1 MFAALL
7 TMSQPVAVITGA
19 SSGMGLAVS
28 KHLVA
33 QGWRVAMAD
42 IDEDSGRKTSAE
54 LGDQVLFCLTDVT
67 SYSQQACLFRKAFLW
82 GGNRLDLFAA
92 NAGIADT
99 QFLHENDY
107 HYDEEGLPLPLSL
120 KALNVNLTAVA
131 QGIWLFKHYVQ
142 QNKTPGGKIIITSSS
157 AGLYPME
164 TNPIYTASKHAL
176 VGLTRALGP
185 VLRKQNI
192 QVNAICPAFVPTAL
206 CPKEV
211 LDRFPKEHITPMST
225 VIKAYD
231 TLLGDDTICGQTVEL
246 SLDKLYFRIKPDYP
260 NESQRWLGEESA
272 SFWEE
277 AYKTPVS

>member
-1 MFAALL
+1 
-7 TMSQPVAVITGA
+7 MSKPVAVITGA
-19 SSGMGLAVS
+19 SSGMGLAVT

-33 QGWRVAMAD
+33 DGWRVVMAD
-42 IDEDSGRKTSAE
+42 IAEESGQAISEE
-54 LGDQVLFCLTDVT
+54 LGDQVLFCCTDVS
-67 SYSQQACLFRKAFLW
+67 SYSQQADLFKKAFAW
-82 GGNRLDLFAA
+82 GGRLDLLAA

-107 HYDEEGLPLPLSL
+107 QNDENGSVMPLNL
-120 KALNVNLTAVA
+120 KAMDVNFTAVV
-131 QGIWLFKHYVQ
+131 QGIWLFKHYAR
-142 QNKTPGGKIIITSSS
+142 QNKIPGGKVIITSSS
-157 AGLYPME
+157 AGLYPMA

-185 VLRKQNI
+185 ELDRQNI

-206 CPKEV
+206 CPKDM

-231 TLLGDDTICGQTVEL
+231 TFLKDDTLNGQTVEL
-246 SLDKLYFRIKPDYP
+246 SLDQLYFRAKPDYP

-277 AYKTPVS
+277 AYKAPVS

>member
-1 MFAALL
+1 
-7 TMSQPVAVITGA
+7 MSQPVAVITGA
-19 SSGMGLAVS
+19 ASGMGLAVT

-33 QGWRVAMAD
+33 NGWRVAMAD
-42 IDEDSGRKTSAE
+42 IDGDSGRKIGTE
-54 LGDQVLFCLTDVT
+54 IGDQVLFCLTDVT
-67 SYSQQACLFRKAFLW
+67 SYAQQASLFEKAFSW
-82 GGNRLDLFAA
+82 GGRRLDLFAA

-107 HYDEEGLPLPLSL
+107 NHDEKGLPLPLSL
-120 KALNVNLTAVA
+120 KALDVNLTAVL
-131 QGIWLFKHYVQ
+131 QGVWLFKYYARR
-142 QNKTPGGKIIITSSS
+142 NKVAGGKIVITSSS

-185 VLRKQNI
+185 VLQRQNI
-192 QVNAICPAFVPTAL
+192 QVNTICPAFVPTAL
-206 CPKEV
+206 CPKEM
-211 LDRFPKEHITPMST
+211 LDRFPKEHVTPIST

-231 TLLGDDTICGQTVEL
+231 TFLHDDSICGQTVEL
-246 SLDKLYFRIKPDYP
+246 SLDKLYFRTKPDYP

-277 AYKTPVS
+277 AYKAPVS

>member
-1 MFAALL
+1 
-7 TMSQPVAVITGA
+7 MSQPVAIITGA
-19 SSGMGLAVS
+19 SSGMGLAVT

-42 IDEDSGRKTSAE
+42 IDEVTGRNISAE
-54 LGDQVLFCLTDVT
+54 LGDQVLFCVTDVT
-67 SYSQQACLFRKAFLW
+67 SYSQQAELFRKTFSW

-99 QFLHENDY
+99 QFLHENVY
-107 HYDEEGLPLPLSL
+107 RCDENGLPLPLNL
-120 KALNVNLTAVA
+120 KALDVNLTAVI
-131 QGIWLFKHYVQ
+131 QGIWLFKHYAR
-142 QNKTPGGKIIITSSS
+142 QNKVPRGKVVVTSSS

-164 TNPIYTASKHAL
+164 SNPIYTASKHAL

-185 VLRKQNI
+185 SLHWQNI
-192 QVNAICPAFVPTAL
+192 QINAICPGFVPTSL
-206 CPKEV
+206 CPKEM

-231 TLLGDDTICGQTVEL
+231 TILGDHNLHGQTVEL
-246 SLDKLYFRIKPDYP
+246 SLDQLYFRTKPDYP
-260 NESQRWLGEESA
+260 NESQRWLGEDSA

-277 AYKTPVS
+277 AYTTPVS

>member
-1 MFAALL
+1 
-7 TMSQPVAVITGA
+7 MSQPLAVITGA
-19 SSGMGLAVS
+19 SSGIGLAVT

-33 QGWRVAMAD
+33 RGWRVTMAD
-42 IDEDSGRKTSAE
+42 IDGDSGQKIATE
-54 LGDQVLFCLTDVT
+54 LGDQVLFCLTDVS
-67 SYSQQACLFRKAFLW
+67 SYSQQASLFEKAFSW
-82 GGNRLDLFAA
+82 GGGRLDLFVA

-107 HYDEEGLPLPLSL
+107 HYANNGLPLPLKL
-120 KALNVNLTAVA
+120 KALDVNLTAVI
-131 QGIWLFKHYVQ
+131 QGVWLFKHYAQ
-142 QNKTPGGKIIITSSS
+142 RNKLAGGKVVITSSS
-157 AGLYPME
+157 AGLYAME

-185 VLRKQNI
+185 VLQRQNI
-192 QVNAICPAFVPTAL
+192 QLNAICPAFVPTGL
-206 CPKEV
+206 CPEGM

-231 TLLGDDTICGQTVEL
+231 TFLEDDRLCGQIVEL
-246 SLDKLYFRIKPDYP
+246 SLDKLYFRTQPDYP

-277 AYKTPVS
+277 AYKAPVC

>member
-1 MFAALL
+1 
-7 TMSQPVAVITGA
+7 MSKPIAVITGA
-19 SSGMGLAVS
+19 TSGMGLAVT

-42 IDEDSGRKTSAE
+42 IDGDAGRKISSE
-54 LGDQVLFCLTDVT
+54 LGDQVLFCRTDVA
-67 SYSQQACLFRKAFLW
+67 SYLQQAALFEKAFSW
-82 GGNRLDLFAA
+82 GGGRLDFFAA

-99 QFLHENDY
+99 QFLQENDY
-107 HYDEEGLPLPLSL
+107 HYDANGLPLPLNL
-120 KALNVNLTAVA
+120 KALDVNLTAVD
-131 QGIWLFKHYVQ
+131 QGVWLFKHYAR
-142 QNKTPGGKIIITSSS
+142 QNKIPGGKIVITSSC

-176 VGLTRALGP
+176 VGLTRAIGP
-185 VLRKQNI
+185 VFQQQNI
-192 QVNAICPAFVPTAL
+192 QLNTICPAFVPTAL
-206 CPKEV
+206 CPEEM

-231 TLLGDDTICGQTVEL
+231 TFLEDDTLYGQTVEL
-246 SLDKLYFRIKPDYP
+246 SLDKLYFRTKPDYP

-277 AYKTPVS
+277 AYKTPAS